1 MSRLPPGRL
10 AGLLAL
16 LLLWTGPAPAQPA
29 EHPDSLDAPMRLLWP
44 DGAPGA
50 KGARVADRPA
60 LFLYP
65 APADRATGAGVVV
78 CPGGGYAMLA
88 TGHEGRAVA
97 EWLND
102 LGVSAFVLRYR
113 HGPRYRHPWPL
124 RDAQRAV
131 RMVRAHA
138 EGWRV
143 DPERLGVLGFSAGGH
158 LASTVGTHPEPG
170 DSAAADTL
178 ARFSARPS
186 FLTLVYPVISLVEPY
201 AHAGS
206 RRMLLGPDPDSALV
220 RRLSSETQVTADTP
234 PTFLVHTGQDETVPA
249 ENSVAFYRALRAAG
263 VPAELH
269 LYEEGTHGFGLA
281 PTDPVLSSWTDRW
294 ADWARERGLLG
305 GGPPRR

>member
-1 MSRLPPGRL
+1 MSRLPLGRL
-10 AGLLAL
+10 AGLLTL
-16 LLLWTGPAPAQPA
+16 LIVWTGPASAQPA

-50 KGARVADRPA
+50 EGTRVADRPA

-131 RMVRAHA
+131 RVVRAHA
-138 EGWRV
+138 EAWRV
-143 DPERLGVLGFSAGGH
+143 DPARLGVLGFSAGGH

-170 DSAAADTL
+170 HPAAADTL
-178 ARFSARPS
+178 ARFSTRPS

-201 AHAGS
+201 AHDGS
-206 RRMLLGPDPDSALV
+206 RRMLLGPTPDSALG
-220 RRLSSETQVTADTP
+220 RRLSSETQVTPDTP

-249 ENSVAFYRALRAAG
+249 ENSVAFYQALRAAG
-263 VPAELH
+263 VPAEMH

-281 PTDPVLSSWTDRW
+281 PSDPVLSSWTERW

-305 GGPPRR
+305 GGPSRR

>member
-1 MSRLPPGRL
+1 MTRLPPGRL

-138 EGWRV
+138 GAWRV

-170 DSAAADTL
+170 DPAAADSV

-186 FLTLVYPVISLVEPY
+186 FLTLVYPVISLVEPF
-201 AHAGS
+201 AHDGS
-206 RRMLLGPDPDSALV
+206 RRMLLGPDPDSSLV
-220 RRLSSETQVTADTP
+220 RRLSSETQVTAETP

-249 ENSVAFYRALRAAG
+249 ENSLAFYRALRRAG
-263 VPAELH
+263 VPAEMH
-269 LYEEGTHGFGLA
+269 LYEEGPHGFGLA